1 MAARK
6 MSVIMQCHM
15 LGIGYFVMRYVLCM
29 TLTLAVRKWN
39 SMAEQVTLKKYNAT
53 YMVRIPP
60 SIIRLINWTEGM
72 TINVDV
78 SLPNNIILS
87 PAVQKKEE

>member
-1 MAARK
+1 
-6 MSVIMQCHM
+6 
-15 LGIGYFVMRYVLCM
+15 
-29 TLTLAVRKWN
+29 
-39 SMAEQVTLKKYNAT
+39 MAEQVTLKKYNAT

-60 SIIRLINWTEGM
+60 SIIRLINWEEGI

-78 SLPNNIILS
+78 SLPNNLILS